1 MGIRGMFRWD
11 LPKLVMRAAGD
22 QSNTSYGNLQ
32 LCARLEDGI
41 EGVNHAVA
49 QRESKGQRGGGETK
63 NWDRRM
69 RIRRPKN
76 RQGKD

>member
-1 MGIRGMFRWD
+1 MFRWD

-69 RIRRPKN
+69 RMRRPKN